1 MYVLILHWLKLL
13 RKVDTICSCAEC
25 IIFCGRQ
32 RLPLGVYDE
41 TRCNGN
47 PKISQML
54 EDRDM
59 IEHPICPV
67 SRLDCK
73 LTDYTLFVRYK
84 KLS

>member
-1 MYVLILHWLKLL
+1 MLSVSYF
-13 RKVDTICSCAEC
+13 VDGNTYH
-25 IIFCGRQ
+25 
-32 RLPLGVYDE
+32 LGGYDE
-41 TRCNGN
+41 TGCNGN

-54 EDRDM
+54 EDRGM